1 MSLMSKKMAAALAL
15 EGEFSEE
22 GLAAMAGEGDEQ
34 IPGGPVQVIGAARH
48 VEEILIF
55 VSVCAWILVMAY
67 VVVWNYLYFTKVLP
81 TLSRDG
87 LDGSP
92 KLMPSS
98 QFAQIDLFLTR
109 LPPTASRPWYYC
121 VLSRV
126 RAISAALLV
135 VELVVFMAW
144 VAFLSL

>member
-1 MSLMSKKMAAALAL
+1 
-15 EGEFSEE
+15 
-22 GLAAMAGEGDEQ
+22 
-34 IPGGPVQVIGAARH
+34 

-55 VSVCAWILVMAY
+55 VSACAWIFVMAY
-67 VVVWNYLYFTKVLP
+67 VVVGNYLYFTKILP

-92 KLMPSS
+92 KFTPSS
-98 QFAQIDLFLTR
+98 QFAQVDLYLTR
-109 LPPTASRPWYYC
+109 LPPTGARPWYYD

-126 RAISAALLV
+126 RAISTALVV

-144 VAFLSL
+144 LSFLSL

>member
-34 IPGGPVQVIGAARH
+34 IPGGRVQVIGAARH

-55 VSVCAWILVMAY
+55 VSVCAWISVMAY

-87 LDGSP
+87 LDDSP
-92 KLMPSS
+92 KFMPSS
-98 QFAQIDLFLTR
+98 QFAQVDLFLPGYH
-109 LPPTASRPWYYC
+109 PPPPRPWYC
-121 VLSRV
+121 RVLSRV
-126 RAISAALLV
+126 RAISTAVLF

-144 VAFLSL
+144 VAFSSS